1 LFFVDEEVMKKVL
14 VVGALGM
21 LGHDLLKVFAKGYEV
36 IGVDKE
42 EVDITRQGATLKI
55 IKEIVPQVVINAAG
69 YTDVDGCEKKMR
81 KAFAVNGEGAKNLA
95 KGCRET
101 GAKLVY
107 VSTDYIF
114 DGEKKTPYREDDPPN
129 PLNIYGESKLM
140 GERYL
145 EELLDDFLIIRT
157 QWLYGQHG
165 RNFVE
170 TILALTRERDK
181 IEVVH
186 DQKGAPTYTADLSKA
201 IATLVR
207 KNLKGTFH
215 VSNKGSCSWYD
226 FALEIVRLAGVTGVE
241 IVPVSST
248 DLNRPAKRP
257 LYSVFN
263 CQRLEQEADVEM
275 RPWQV
280 ALHDYFHRRGKG

>member
-1 LFFVDEEVMKKVL
+1 MKKVL

-55 IKEIVPQVVINAAG
+55 IKEISPTVIINAAG

-81 KAFAVNGEGAKNLA
+81 KAFAVNGEGARNMA
-95 KGCRET
+95 KGCREI

-114 DGEKKTPYREDDPPN
+114 DGTKKTPYRESDTPN

-140 GERYL
+140 GERYV
-145 EELLDDFLIIRT
+145 EDLLDDFLIVRT
-157 QWLYGQHG
+157 QWLYGLHG

-170 TILALTRERDK
+170 TILALAQERAQ

-186 DQKGAPTYTADLSKA
+186 DQKGSPTYTADLSKA
-201 IATLVR
+201 IAALVR
-207 KNLKGTFH
+207 KNLKGIFH

-226 FALEIVRLAGVTGVE
+226 FALEIARLVGVTGVQ

-257 LYSVFN
+257 LFSVFS
-263 CQRLEQEADVEM
+263 CQRLEQEADLEM
-275 RPWQV
+275 RPWQR
-280 ALHDYFHRRGKG
+280 ALQDYFERRGKR